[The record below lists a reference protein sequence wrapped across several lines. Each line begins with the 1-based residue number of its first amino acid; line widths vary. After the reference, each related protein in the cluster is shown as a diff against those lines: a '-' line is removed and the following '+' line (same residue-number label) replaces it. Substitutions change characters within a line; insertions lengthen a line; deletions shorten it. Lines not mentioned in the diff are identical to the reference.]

1 MSTSTGVATSLP
13 VGRNR
18 DASGRVRRPG
28 RAEPKP
34 YDFRRASK
42 LSRKHLR
49 SLQLVFETFARQW
62 ATLLTSSLRTL
73 TQVNLLTVE
82 ELTYDE
88 YIARLPNPTMVNVLS
103 VEPLGGAAVLELSMT
118 STMISVD
125 RLLGGAGTG
134 TQPDRPLSEI
144 EAGLVRHL
152 VDRVLGELRY
162 AFEPIVAMEPT
173 VRSVEYNPQFVQ
185 AAAAADIVI
194 VATFDMRVG
203 ADESRAT
210 LCLPFG
216 DLFPLLEAALG
227 LGVDADGQAP
237 ATPEKHTIEER
248 LQAVPIEVAVGFHPT
263 LLTPGTLVDLAVGDV
278 VTLDHPVTT
287 PLLVIA
293 ADVTFAHAMAGARG
307 RRLACLVV
315 DEPAGPPSTTPD
327 APGREHP

>member
-1 MSTSTGVATSLP
+1 MSTSTVAAGVQ

-18 DASGRVRRPG
+18 DAAGRVRRAG
-28 RAEPKP
+28 RAEPRP

-49 SLQLVFETFARQW
+49 SLQIVFETFARQW

-103 VEPLGGAAVLELSMT
+103 VEPLGGVGILELSMT

-134 TQPDRPLSEI
+134 AQPERPLSEI
-144 EAGLVRHL
+144 EAGLIRHL
-152 VDRVLGELRY
+152 VDRILGELRY
-162 AFEPIVAMEPT
+162 AFEPIVRLEPA
-173 VRSVEYNPQFVQ
+173 VGSVEYNPQFVQ

-194 VATFDMRVG
+194 VASFDMRVG
-203 ADESRAT
+203 TDESTAT
-210 LCLPFG
+210 LCLPFA
-216 DLFPLLEAALG
+216 DLFPLVELALG
-227 LGVDADGQAP
+227 LTPAADADGNAP
-237 ATPEKHTIEER
+237 PEPEKYTIEER
-248 LQAVPIEVAVGFHPT
+248 LQAVPIEVAVGFAPT
-263 LLTPGTLVDLAVGDV
+263 LLTPGTLVNLAVGDV
-278 VTLDHPVTT
+278 VSLRHAVNS
-287 PLLVIA
+287 PLLITA

-315 DEPAGPPSTTPD
+315 DEPTGLTSTAA
-327 APGREHP
+327 APGREH